1 MSGASAASRP
11 AGVVRLLDFVSWILL
26 WSTLVG
32 DFWLILII
40 CLLLLMLVC
49 NYSIKI
55 YENVSMVMKSSL
67 IPGQA
72 QGYFDYFQY
81 HCLAT
86 ALLFS
91 VFDEVVTEAL
101 KKFKKSLNQR
111 SRISSSNLTPPE
123 AKTDTMLWVLI
134 IGVLWRV
141 FVHMLYSDSYLGAQS
156 EVFMISNGF

>member
-1 MSGASAASRP
+1 
-11 AGVVRLLDFVSWILL
+11 
-26 WSTLVG
+26 
-32 DFWLILII
+32 
-40 CLLLLMLVC
+40 MLVC

-123 AKTDTMLWVLI
+123 AKTDTML
-134 IGVLWRV
+134 
-141 FVHMLYSDSYLGAQS
+141 
-156 EVFMISNGF
+156 